1 MSTPKREEHGAF
13 PGAPP
18 TRDEFYR
25 GYTVE
30 ELARAQGVQPVER
43 FETLLGG
50 WPSDELNDGFED
62 AVAEWRG
69 QNLDAK
75 GRA

>member
-1 MSTPKREEHGAF
+1 MSTLKREEQRAF

-18 TRDEFYR
+18 TRGEFYR

-30 ELARAQGVQPVER
+30 ELARAQGVQPVDC

-50 WPSDELNDGFED
+50 WPLDEVDDGFEG

-69 QNLDAK
+69 QTLVVK
-75 GRA
+75 GQA